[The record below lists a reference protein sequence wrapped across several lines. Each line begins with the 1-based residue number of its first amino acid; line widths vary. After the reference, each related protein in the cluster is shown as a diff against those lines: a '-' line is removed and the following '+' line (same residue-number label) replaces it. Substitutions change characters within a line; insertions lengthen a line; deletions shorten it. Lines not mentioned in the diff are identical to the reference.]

1 LSTLTKVLI
10 VLLTVFSLFLSG
22 IVVTFVANQDNFR
35 GKFNDTQRQLGAAR
49 AAQNNAQQQQ
59 IDEKKAADVLVAK
72 LEDEKNRLT
81 KDLLAVREEL
91 DGIKRTKN
99 ALDTEHAGMMAA
111 VQTAT
116 TGEQQQRALFVA
128 AQKEVERLKAE
139 QIQREA
145 ELKETN
151 QMLLEKLALISDLD
165 GKIRQLTQENQ
176 DLGTRLNQQ
185 LTKTGQMA
193 TRPPTTVVQG
203 SPGVQPVA
211 QPITPIAAP
220 TRSIALNGQVTAVDL
235 RSRLLEISIGAAAG
249 VRKDMTFHV
258 VRGDRF
264 VADILIMEVWPDRAV
279 GILDIVQAGLQPQ
292 AGDKVSTNL

>member
-10 VLLTVFSLFLSG
+10 VLLTVFSLVAST
-22 IVVTFVANQDNFR
+22 IVVTFVANQDNQR
-35 GKFNDTQRQLGAAR
+35 QRADNTQRQLSAAR
-49 AAQNNAQQQQ
+49 ASEENAKQEQ
-59 IDEKKAADVLVAK
+59 IDAKKTSDVLVAK

-81 KDLLAVREEL
+81 KDLVAVREEL
-91 DGIKRTKN
+91 DNLKRTKSQ
-99 ALDTEHAGMMAA
+99 LDTEHAGMMAA

-128 AQKEVERLKAE
+128 AQKEVERLRGE

-165 GKIRQLTQENQ
+165 NKIRQLTQENQ
-176 DLGTRLNQQ
+176 DLGTRVNQY
-185 LTKTGQMA
+185 LTKYGQMA
-193 TRPPTTVVQG
+193 TQPATTVAQG
-203 SPGVQPVA
+203 SPGVRPV
-211 QPITPIAAP
+211 QPIAMVAAQ
-220 TRSIALNGQVTAVDL
+220 TRNIALNGQVTAVDL
-235 RSRLLEISIGAAAG
+235 RSRLLEISIGTAAG

-258 VRGDRF
+258 IRGDRF

-279 GILDIVQAGLQPQ
+279 GLLDVVQAGLQPQ
-292 AGDKVSTNL
+292 AGDNVSTNL

>member
-1 LSTLTKVLI
+1 MSTLTKVLI

-22 IVVTFVANQDNFR
+22 IVVTFVASQDNYR
-35 GKFNDTQRQLGAAR
+35 LKEKDASTKLR
-49 AAQNNAQQQQ
+49 AAEKTRDGAVQQQ

-81 KDLLAVREEL
+81 KDVLAVREEL
-91 DGIKRTKN
+91 DGLKRTKA
-99 ALDTEHAGMMAA
+99 ALDTEHAGMMAT

-128 AQKEVERLKAE
+128 AQKEVERLKGE

-165 GKIRQLTQENQ
+165 NKIRQLTQENQ
-176 DLGTRLNQQ
+176 DLNGRVNQQ
-185 LTKTGQMA
+185 LTKSGQMA
-193 TRPPTTVVQG
+193 TRPPTTVAQG
-203 SPGVQPVA
+203 SPGVQPV
-211 QPITPIAAP
+211 QPITTIAAQ
-220 TRSIALNGQVTAVDL
+220 TRSIALNGQVMAVDL
-235 RSRLLEISIGAAAG
+235 RSRLVEISIGTAAG
-249 VRKDMTFHV
+249 VRKDMAFHV
-258 VRGDRF
+258 IRGDRF

-292 AGDKVSTNL
+292 TGDKVSTNL

>member
-1 LSTLTKVLI
+1 MSTLTKVLI

-22 IVVTFVANQDNFR
+22 IVVTFVANQENYR

-59 IDEKKAADVLVAK
+59 IDEKKAADALVAK

-91 DGIKRTKN
+91 DGLKRTKA

-165 GKIRQLTQENQ
+165 NKIRQLTQENQ
-176 DLGTRLNQQ
+176 DLGTRLNQY
-185 LTKTGQMA
+185 LTKSGQMA
-193 TRPPTTVVQG
+193 TKPATTVAQG
-203 SPGVQPVA
+203 SPGVQPV
-211 QPITPIAAP
+211 QPITTIAAP

>member
-1 LSTLTKVLI
+1 MSTLTKVLI

-22 IVVTFVANQDNFR
+22 IVVTFVANQENYRKSADKTR
-35 GKFNDTQRQLGAAR
+35 VDLR
-49 AAQNNAQQQQ
+49 AAEKARDGAQSEQVRAK
-59 IDEKKAADVLVAK
+59 EASDVLVAK

-81 KDLLAVREEL
+81 KDLLVVREEL
-91 DGIKRTKN
+91 DGIKRTKA

-128 AQKEVERLKAE
+128 AQKEVERLKGE
-139 QIQREA
+139 QIQREG

-165 GKIRQLTQENQ
+165 NKIRQLTQENQ
-176 DLGTRLNQQ
+176 ELGNRVNQQ
-185 LTKTGQMA
+185 LTKSGQMA
-193 TRPPTTVVQG
+193 TRPPTTVAQG
-203 SPGVQPVA
+203 SPGVQPV
-211 QPITPIAAP
+211 QPIAAVAAQ

-292 AGDKVSTNL
+292 SGDKVSTNL

>member
-1 LSTLTKVLI
+1 MI
-10 VLLTVFSLFLSG
+10 VLLTVFSLVAST
-22 IVVTFVANQDNFR
+22 IVVTFVANQDNYLQ
-35 GKFNDTQRQLGAAR
+35 KADTTKRQLDGAEKAKDQAER
-49 AAQNNAQQQQ
+49 EQ
-59 IDEKKAADVLVAK
+59 IDAKKASDVLVAK

-81 KDLLAVREEL
+81 KDLIAVREEL
-91 DGIKRTKN
+91 DGFKRTKA
-99 ALDTEHAGMMAA
+99 ALDAEHAGMMAA

-176 DLGTRLNQQ
+176 DLGTRVNQY
-185 LTKTGQMA
+185 LTKYGQMA
-193 TRPPTTVVQG
+193 AKPPTTVAQG
-203 SPGVQPVA
+203 SPGVRPA
-211 QPITPIAAP
+211 QPIATVAAQ

-235 RSRLLEISIGAAAG
+235 RGRLLEISIGSAAG

-258 VRGDRF
+258 IRGDRF

-279 GILDIVQAGLQPQ
+279 GVLDVVQAGLQPQ
-292 AGDKVSTNL
+292 AGDNVSTNL

>member
-35 GKFNDTQRQLGAAR
+35 VKEKEATQRLGAAR

-72 LEDEKNRLT
+72 LEDEKTRLT

-91 DGIKRTKN
+91 DGLKRTKN

-116 TGEQQQRALFVA
+116 TGEQQRALFVA

-176 DLGTRLNQQ
+176 DVGGRLNQY
-185 LTKTGQMA
+185 LTKYGQMA
-193 TRPPTTVVQG
+193 TKPPTTVAQG
-203 SPGVQPVA
+203 SPGVQPA
-211 QPITPIAAP
+211 QPIATVAAQ

-235 RSRLLEISIGAAAG
+235 RSRLLEISIGMAAG

-258 VRGDRF
+258 IRGDRF

>member
-10 VLLTVFSLFLSG
+10 VLLTVFSLVAST
-22 IVVTFVANQDNFR
+22 IVVTFVANQENSR
-35 GKFNDTQRQLGAAR
+35 QRADKNKRDLDAAEKVR
-49 AAQNNAQQQQ
+49 DNAQREQV
-59 IDEKKAADVLVAK
+59 DAKKAADVLVAK

-81 KDLLAVREEL
+81 RDLQAVREEL
-91 DGIKRTKN
+91 DGLKRTKN

-176 DLGTRLNQQ
+176 ELGTRVNQY
-185 LTKTGQMA
+185 LTKYGQMA
-193 TRPPTTVVQG
+193 TRPPTTVAQG
-203 SPGVQPVA
+203 SPGVQPA
-211 QPITPIAAP
+211 QPIATVAAQ

-235 RSRLLEISIGAAAG
+235 RGRLLEISIGTAAG
-249 VRKDMTFHV
+249 VQKEMTFHV
-258 VRGDRF
+258 IRGDRF

-279 GILDIVQAGLQPQ
+279 GILDVVQTGLQPQ

>member
-1 LSTLTKVLI
+1 MSTLTKVLI

-22 IVVTFVANQDNFR
+22 IVVTFVANQENFR
-35 GKFNDTQRQLGAAR
+35 KTAKDTGTKLSAR
-49 AAQNNAQQQQ
+49 ERERDNAVQQQ

-91 DGIKRTKN
+91 DGLKRTKN

-176 DLGTRLNQQ
+176 DLGARVNQY
-185 LTKTGQMA
+185 LTKSGQMA

-203 SPGVQPVA
+203 SPGVQPA
-211 QPITPIAAP
+211 QPIATVAAP

-235 RSRLLEISIGAAAG
+235 RSRLLEISIGTAAG

-258 VRGDRF
+258 IRGDRF

>member
-22 IVVTFVANQDNFR
+22 IVVTFVANQENYR
-35 GKFNDTQRQLGAAR
+35 GKFTDTQRQLGAAR

-59 IDEKKAADVLVAK
+59 IDEKKAGDALVAK

-91 DGIKRTKN
+91 DGIKRTKA

-128 AQKEVERLKAE
+128 AQKEVERLKGE

-165 GKIRQLTQENQ
+165 NKIRQMTEENQ
-176 DLGTRLNQQ
+176 ALGTRLNQY
-185 LTKTGQMA
+185 LTKSGQMA
-193 TRPPTTVVQG
+193 TRPPTTVAQG
-203 SPGVQPVA
+203 SPGVQPA
-211 QPITPIAAP
+211 QPIATVAAQ
-220 TRSIALNGQVTAVDL
+220 TRSIGLNGQVTAVDL
-235 RSRLLEISIGAAAG
+235 RSRLLEISIGTAAG

-258 VRGDRF
+258 IRGDRF

-279 GILDIVQAGLQPQ
+279 GILDLVQAGLQPQ

>member
-1 LSTLTKVLI
+1 MSTLTKVLI

-22 IVVTFVANQDNFR
+22 IVVTFVANQENYRKSADKTR
-35 GKFNDTQRQLGAAR
+35 VDLR
-49 AAQNNAQQQQ
+49 AAEKARDGAQSEQVRAK
-59 IDEKKAADVLVAK
+59 EASDVLVAK

-91 DGIKRTKN
+91 DGIKRTKA

-128 AQKEVERLKAE
+128 AQKEVERLKGE
-139 QIQREA
+139 QIQREG

-165 GKIRQLTQENQ
+165 NKIRQLTQENQ
-176 DLGTRLNQQ
+176 ELGNRVNQQ
-185 LTKTGQMA
+185 LTKSGQMA
-193 TRPPTTVVQG
+193 TRPPTTVAQG
-203 SPGVQPVA
+203 SPGVQPV
-211 QPITPIAAP
+211 QPIAAVAAQ

-292 AGDKVSTNL
+292 SGDKVSTNL

>member
-1 LSTLTKVLI
+1 MSTLTKVLI
-10 VLLTVFSLFLSG
+10 VLLTVFALFLSG
-22 IVVTFVANQDNFR
+22 IVVTFVANQENY
-35 GKFNDTQRQLGAAR
+35 RQSAEKNRRDLGAAEKDK
-49 AAQNNAQQQQ
+49 NNAQQEQ
-59 IDEKKAADVLVAK
+59 IDAKKAADVLVAK

-91 DGIKRTKN
+91 DGLKRTKS

-176 DLGTRLNQQ
+176 DLNGRVNQY
-185 LTKTGQMA
+185 LTKSGQMT

-203 SPGVQPVA
+203 GLGVQPV
-211 QPITPIAAP
+211 QPIATVAAQ

-235 RSRLLEISIGAAAG
+235 RSRLLEISIGMAAG
-249 VRKDMTFHV
+249 VRKEMTFHV
-258 VRGDRF
+258 IRGDRF

-279 GILDIVQAGLQPQ
+279 GILDVVQTGLQPQ

>member
-1 LSTLTKVLI
+1 MSTLTKVLI
-10 VLLTVFSLFLSG
+10 VLLTVFSLVAST
-22 IVVTFVANQDNFR
+22 IVVTFVANQDNA
-35 GKFNDTQRQLGAAR
+35 RQNAEKSGRDLR
-49 AAQNNAQQQQ
+49 AAEKTRDNAVQEQ
-59 IDEKKAADVLVAK
+59 IDAKKASDVLVAK

-81 KDLLAVREEL
+81 KDLMAVREEL
-91 DGIKRTKN
+91 DGIKRTKA

-128 AQKEVERLKAE
+128 AQKEVERLKSE

-165 GKIRQLTQENQ
+165 GKIRQLSQENQ
-176 DLGTRLNQQ
+176 DINGRLNQY
-185 LTKTGQMA
+185 LAKYGQMA

-203 SPGVQPVA
+203 SPGVRPV
-211 QPITPIAAP
+211 QPIATVAA
-220 TRSIALNGQVTAVDL
+220 TRNIALNGQVTAVDL
-235 RSRLLEISIGAAAG
+235 RSRLLEISIGTAAG

-258 VRGDRF
+258 IRGDRF

-279 GILDIVQAGLQPQ
+279 GVLDVVQAGLQPQ
-292 AGDKVSTNL
+292 AGDNVSTNL

>member
-1 LSTLTKVLI
+1 
-10 VLLTVFSLFLSG
+10 
-22 IVVTFVANQDNFR
+22 
-35 GKFNDTQRQLGAAR
+35 
-49 AAQNNAQQQQ
+49 
-59 IDEKKAADVLVAK
+59 
-72 LEDEKNRLT
+72 
-81 KDLLAVREEL
+81 
-91 DGIKRTKN
+91 
-99 ALDTEHAGMMAA
+99 MMAA

-176 DLGTRLNQQ
+176 DLGTRVNQY
-185 LTKTGQMA
+185 LTKYGQMA
-193 TRPPTTVVQG
+193 TRPATTVVQG
-203 SPGVQPVA
+203 SPGVQPA
-211 QPITPIAAP
+211 QPITTVAAQ

-235 RSRLLEISIGAAAG
+235 RSRLLEISIGTAAG

-258 VRGDRF
+258 IRGDRF

>member
-1 LSTLTKVLI
+1 MSTLTKVLI
-10 VLLTVFSLFLSG
+10 VLLTVFALFLSG
-22 IVVTFVANQDNFR
+22 IVVTFVANQENY
-35 GKFNDTQRQLGAAR
+35 RQSAEKNRRDLGAAEKDK
-49 AAQNNAQQQQ
+49 NNAQQEQ
-59 IDEKKAADVLVAK
+59 IDAKKAADVLVAK

-91 DGIKRTKN
+91 DGLKRTKS

-176 DLGTRLNQQ
+176 DLNGRVNQY
-185 LTKTGQMA
+185 LTKYGQMT

-203 SPGVQPVA
+203 GLGVQPV
-211 QPITPIAAP
+211 QPIATVAAQ

-235 RSRLLEISIGAAAG
+235 RSRLLEISIGMAAG
-249 VRKDMTFHV
+249 VRKEMTFHV
-258 VRGDRF
+258 IRGDRF

-279 GILDIVQAGLQPQ
+279 GILDVVQTGLQPQ

>member
-22 IVVTFVANQDNFR
+22 IVVTFVANQENSRKRAD
-35 GKFNDTQRQLGAAR
+35 DTQRQLSSAKEAK
-49 AAQNNAQQQQ
+49 NNAQQEQ
-59 IDEKKAADVLVAK
+59 IDAKKAADVLVAK

-91 DGIKRTKN
+91 DGLKRTKN

-128 AQKEVERLKAE
+128 AQKEVERIKAE

-151 QMLLEKLALISDLD
+151 QMLLEKLALVSDLD

-176 DLGTRLNQQ
+176 DLGTRLNQY
-185 LTKTGQMA
+185 LTKYGQMA
-193 TRPPTTVVQG
+193 TRPPTTVAQG
-203 SPGVQPVA
+203 SPGVRAA
-211 QPITPIAAP
+211 QPIATVAAQ

-235 RSRLLEISIGAAAG
+235 RSHLLEISIGTAGG

-258 VRGDRF
+258 IRGDRF

-279 GILDIVQAGLQPQ
+279 GVLDIVQAGLQPQ

>member
-22 IVVTFVANQDNFR
+22 IVVTFVANQENFR
-35 GKFNDTQRQLGAAR
+35 KTATENRTKLGAAER
-49 AAQNNAQQQQ
+49 ARDNAVQEQ
-59 IDEKKAADVLVAK
+59 IDAKKASDVLVAK

-91 DGIKRTKN
+91 DGLKRTKA
-99 ALDTEHAGMMAA
+99 ALDTEHAGMMAT

-128 AQKEVERLKAE
+128 AQKEVERLKGE

-165 GKIRQLTQENQ
+165 NKIRQLSEENQ
-176 DLGTRLNQQ
+176 ALGTRLNQY
-185 LTKTGQMA
+185 LTKSGQIA

-203 SPGVQPVA
+203 SPGVQPVQPVAAVAA
-211 QPITPIAAP
+211 Q
-220 TRSIALNGQVTAVDL
+220 TRNIALNGQVTAVDL
-235 RSRLLEISIGAAAG
+235 RSRLLEISIGTAAG

>member
-1 LSTLTKVLI
+1 MSTLTKVLI
-10 VLLTVFSLFLSG
+10 VLLTVFSLVAST
-22 IVVTFVANQDNFR
+22 IVATFVANQENYRKKAD
-35 GKFNDTQRQLGAAR
+35 DTQRSLSSAR
-49 AAQNNAQQQQ
+49 AAQNNAQQEQ
-59 IDEKKAADVLVAK
+59 IDAKKVSDGLVAK

-81 KDLLAVREEL
+81 RDLQAVREEL

-176 DLGTRLNQQ
+176 DLGGRLNQY
-185 LTKTGQMA
+185 LAKYGQMA
-193 TRPPTTVVQG
+193 TKPPTTVAQS
-203 SPGVQPVA
+203 SPGVQPA
-211 QPITPIAAP
+211 QPIAPVAAP

>member
-1 LSTLTKVLI
+1 MSTLTKVLV
-10 VLLTVFSLFLSG
+10 VLLTVFALFLSG
-22 IVVTFVANQDNFR
+22 IVVTFVANQENSRKRAD
-35 GKFNDTQRQLGAAR
+35 DTQRQLNSAKEAK
-49 AAQNNAQQQQ
+49 NNAQQEQ
-59 IDEKKAADVLVAK
+59 IDAKKAADVLVAK

-91 DGIKRTKN
+91 DGLKRTKN
-99 ALDTEHAGMMAA
+99 ALDTEHTGMMAA
-111 VQTAT
+111 VQHAT

-151 QMLLEKLALISDLD
+151 QMLLEKLALVSDLD

-176 DLGTRLNQQ
+176 DLGTRVNQY
-185 LTKTGQMA
+185 LTKYGQMA
-193 TRPPTTVVQG
+193 TRPPTTVAQG
-203 SPGVQPVA
+203 SPGVKAA
-211 QPITPIAAP
+211 QPIATVAAQ

-235 RSRLLEISIGAAAG
+235 RSRLLEISIGTAAG

-258 VRGDRF
+258 IRGDRF

-279 GILDIVQAGLQPQ
+279 GVLDFVQAGVQPQ
-292 AGDKVSTNL
+292 AGDKVATNL

>member
-22 IVVTFVANQDNFR
+22 IVVTFVANQDNY
-35 GKFNDTQRQLGAAR
+35 RQKADRTKRDLDAAER
-49 AAQNNAQQQQ
+49 ARDNAQQQQ
-59 IDEKKAADVLVAK
+59 VDAKKAADVLVAK

-91 DGIKRTKN
+91 DGLKRTKN

-165 GKIRQLTQENQ
+165 NKIRQLTQENQ
-176 DLGTRLNQQ
+176 DLGTRLNQY
-185 LTKTGQMA
+185 LTKSGQMA
-193 TRPPTTVVQG
+193 TRPATTVVQG
-203 SPGVQPVA
+203 SPGVQPV
-211 QPITPIAAP
+211 QPIAAVAAQ

-258 VRGDRF
+258 IRGDRF
-264 VADILIMEVWPDRAV
+264 VADILILEVWPDRAV
-279 GILDIVQAGLQPQ
+279 GILDLVQAGLQPQ

>member
-1 LSTLTKVLI
+1 
-10 VLLTVFSLFLSG
+10 
-22 IVVTFVANQDNFR
+22 
-35 GKFNDTQRQLGAAR
+35 
-49 AAQNNAQQQQ
+49 
-59 IDEKKAADVLVAK
+59 
-72 LEDEKNRLT
+72 
-81 KDLLAVREEL
+81 L
-91 DGIKRTKN
+91 DGLKRTKN

-176 DLGTRLNQQ
+176 DLGTRVNQY
-185 LTKTGQMA
+185 LTKYGQMA
-193 TRPPTTVVQG
+193 TKPPTTVVQG
-203 SPGVQPVA
+203 SPGVQPV
-211 QPITPIAAP
+211 QPITTVAAQ

-235 RSRLLEISIGAAAG
+235 RSRLLEISIGTAAG

-258 VRGDRF
+258 IRGDRF

>member
-1 LSTLTKVLI
+1 MSTLTKVLI

-35 GKFNDTQRQLGAAR
+35 GKFNDTQSQLGAAR

-59 IDEKKAADVLVAK
+59 IDEKKASDVLVAK
-72 LEDEKNRLT
+72 LEEEKNRMT

-91 DGIKRTKN
+91 DGLKRTKN

-128 AQKEVERLKAE
+128 AQKEVERLKGD

-165 GKIRQLTQENQ
+165 NKIRQLTQENQ
-176 DLGTRLNQQ
+176 DLNGRVNQQ
-185 LTKTGQMA
+185 LTKSGQMA
-193 TRPPTTVVQG
+193 TRPPTTVAQG
-203 SPGVQPVA
+203 SPGVQPV
-211 QPITPIAAP
+211 QPIAAVVAP
-220 TRSIALNGQVTAVDL
+220 TRNIALNGQVTAVDL
-235 RSRLLEISIGAAAG
+235 RSRLLEISIGTAAG
-249 VRKDMTFHV
+249 VRKEMTFHV

>member
-1 LSTLTKVLI
+1 MSTLTKVLI
-10 VLLTVFSLFLSG
+10 VLLTVFSLVAST
-22 IVVTFVANQDNFR
+22 IVVTFVANQDNY
-35 GKFNDTQRQLGAAR
+35 RQNAEKSGRDLR
-49 AAQNNAQQQQ
+49 AAEKTRDNAVQEQ
-59 IDEKKAADVLVAK
+59 IDAKKVSDVLVAK

-81 KDLLAVREEL
+81 RDLQAVREEL
-91 DGIKRTKN
+91 DGLKRTKS

-139 QIQREA
+139 QIQRDA

-165 GKIRQLTQENQ
+165 TKIRQLTQENQ
-176 DLGTRLNQQ
+176 DLGTRLNQR
-185 LTKTGQMA
+185 LTKSGQMA
-193 TRPPTTVVQG
+193 TKPPTTVAQG
-203 SPGVQPVA
+203 SQGVRPVQPIATVA
-211 QPITPIAAP
+211 AQ

-235 RSRLLEISIGAAAG
+235 RSRLLEISIGTAAG

-258 VRGDRF
+258 IRGDRF

-279 GILDIVQAGLQPQ
+279 GVLDVVPSGLQPQ
-292 AGDKVSTNL
+292 AGDNVSTNL

>member
-10 VLLTVFSLFLSG
+10 VLLTVFSLVAST
-22 IVVTFVANQDNFR
+22 IVVTFVANQENY
-35 GKFNDTQRQLGAAR
+35 RQSAEKNRRDLGGAEKAR
-49 AAQNNAQQQQ
+49 DNAQQEQA
-59 IDEKKAADVLVAK
+59 DAKKASDVLVAK

-81 KDLLAVREEL
+81 RDLQAVREEL
-91 DGIKRTKN
+91 DGLKRTKN

-176 DLGTRLNQQ
+176 DLGTRVNQY
-185 LTKTGQMA
+185 LTKYGQMA
-193 TRPPTTVVQG
+193 TKPPTTVAQG
-203 SPGVQPVA
+203 SPGVRPA
-211 QPITPIAAP
+211 QPAGTVAAQ

-235 RSRLLEISIGAAAG
+235 RSRLLEISIGTAAG

-279 GILDIVQAGLQPQ
+279 GVLDVVQAGLQPQ
-292 AGDKVSTNL
+292 AGDSVSTNL